1 MQVSIQIGFLK
12 IHGLDLHSPI
22 SHYCQQFKVDRF
34 SLGSGLNSTLQNV
47 YLKNGVKRSNLV
59 FDPTKKQPPC
69 NSAAAKVCNLDAK
82 VDHI

>member
-1 MQVSIQIGFLK
+1 MDWIYIHPSVIIVSNLKWTDFLW
-12 IHGLDLHSPI
+12 
-22 SHYCQQFKVDRF
+22 VVV